1 MEDKAYSDID
11 DLEDNLWWFRVRRE
25 IVTDYIQNV
34 NNHNNCNLLDIGCG
48 NGHLLKDSYK
58 YVKNAVGIEK
68 FDYSKPKFDNI
79 LNIDIFENTF
89 EDNSFDII
97 TFLDVMEHIENEN
110 KFLQEVK
117 RLIKLDG
124 TIIITVPAYQW
135 LFSNSDIFYGHYRR
149 YNSKKLRCILENNG
163 LEIKK
168 ISYMN
173 CFLFPAFALVRII
186 DKIFNRKKFEYGS
199 SKLLNTIFYNI
210 FHIEKHLL
218 KNINLPFGSSLIAIC
233 KIKK

>member
-1 MEDKAYSDID
+1 MEDKAYNDID
-11 DLEDNLWWFRVRRE
+11 NLEDNLWWFRVRRE

-34 NNHNNCNLLDIGCG
+34 NDDNNCSLLDIGCG
-48 NGHLLKDSYK
+48 NGHLLKDSYR

-68 FDYSKPKFDNI
+68 FEYSKAKFNNI

-110 KFLQEVK
+110 RFLQEVK

-135 LFSNSDIFYGHYRR
+135 LFSNSNIFYGHYRR
-149 YNSKKLRCILENNG
+149 YNSKRLRFILENNG

-168 ISYMN
+168 LSYMN
-173 CFLFPAFALVRII
+173 CFLFPAFALVRIT

-210 FHIEKHLL
+210 FHLEQYLL
-218 KNINLPFGSSLIAIC
+218 KKINLPFGSSLIAIC